1 MLSIVV
7 VGLESDAEPP
17 SIESRT
23 QPPSFNQPITNTL
36 VVEGSTARFEARFS
50 GVPPPEIKWLR
61 NGLQVIQNSK
71 NYQVMFVVGITA
83 YHGGVESIS
92 VYIDGQF

>member
-1 MLSIVV
+1 M
-7 VGLESDAEPP
+7 ESDAESP

-23 QPPSFNQPITNTL
+23 QPPSFNQPVTNTL

-50 GVPPPEIKWLR
+50 GVPPPEITWLR

-71 NYQVMFVVGITA
+71 NYQVLDSFIDSYVLIFVIVDKTCPL
-83 YHGGVESIS
+83 
-92 VYIDGQF
+92 